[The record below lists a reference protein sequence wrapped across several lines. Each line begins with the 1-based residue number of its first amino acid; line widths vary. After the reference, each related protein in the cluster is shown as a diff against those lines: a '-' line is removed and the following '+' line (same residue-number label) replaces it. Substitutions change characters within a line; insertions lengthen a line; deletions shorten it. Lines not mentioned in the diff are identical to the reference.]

1 MFTANV
7 LFLKKTKSSF
17 HNHTFLSL
25 ITLTKV
31 LAYLWRKEGSFS
43 IIWLFFTWI
52 VIISPFPLIKSLMEK
67 QSRQSQKGITL
78 KVQHKLCH
86 NFNHFHHFNY
96 LSQFS
101 HLSKYAGSDIIFC
114 SVIPMS
120 KHLLGLGVQRAAI
133 TFYTSLHAEFYR
145 SSVLETQSPLLGQLH
160 VSVN

>member
-31 LAYLWRKEGSFS
+31 LAYLWRKKGSFS

-52 VIISPFPLIKSLMEK
+52 VIISPFPLIKSLME
-67 QSRQSQKGITL
+67 RQSIQSQNKRTTL

-101 HLSKYAGSDIIFC
+101 DLSKYAASYIIFC

-120 KHLLGLGVQRAAI
+120 KHLLGVQRAAI
-133 TFYTSLHAEFYR
+133 TFYTILHAEFYR
-145 SSVLETQSPLLGQLH
+145 SSALETQSPLLGQLH
-160 VSVN
+160 VSAN

>member
-31 LAYLWRKEGSFS
+31 LAYLWRKKGSFS

-52 VIISPFPLIKSLMEK
+52 VIISPFPLIKSLMER
-67 QSRQSQKGITL
+67 QSRQSQNKRTKL
-78 KVQHKLCH
+78 KVQHQLCL

-96 LSQFS
+96 LSNFKFVKICRKRYHFLLCHTHIKAFTWCSTRS
-101 HLSKYAGSDIIFC
+101 HHILHNLACRVLQVFYFRDT
-114 SVIPMS
+114 
-120 KHLLGLGVQRAAI
+120 I
-133 TFYTSLHAEFYR
+133 TITGTVAC
-145 SSVLETQSPLLGQLH
+145 
-160 VSVN
+160 

>member
-1 MFTANV
+1 MFAANV

-31 LAYLWRKEGSFS
+31 LAYLWRKKGSFS

-67 QSRQSQKGITL
+67 QSRQSQKKGITL

-86 NFNHFHHFNY
+86 NSNHFHHFNY

-101 HLSKYAGSDIIFC
+101 HLSKCAGSDIIFC
-114 SVIPMS
+114 SV
-120 KHLLGLGVQRAAI
+120 KALLGVQRAAI
-133 TFYTSLHAEFYR
+133 TFYTILHAEFYR
-145 SSVLETQSPLLGQLH
+145 SSALETQSPLLRQLH

>member
-31 LAYLWRKEGSFS
+31 LAYLWRKKGSFS

-67 QSRQSQKGITL
+67 QSRQSQKKGITL

-101 HLSKYAGSDIIFC
+101 HLSKCAGSDIIFC
-114 SVIPMS
+114 SVIPHVKAFTWS
-120 KHLLGLGVQRAAI
+120 WCSTRSHHILHKLACRVLQVFCFRDTI
-133 TFYTSLHAEFYR
+133 TLTGTVAC
-145 SSVLETQSPLLGQLH
+145 
-160 VSVN
+160 

>member
-67 QSRQSQKGITL
+67 QSRQSQKKGITL

-86 NFNHFHHFNY
+86 NFNHFNY
-96 LSQFS
+96 LSPFS

-120 KHLLGLGVQRAAI
+120 KHLLSVQRAGI
-133 TFYTSLHAEFYR
+133 TFYTILHAEFYR
-145 SSVLETQSPLLGQLH
+145 SSALETQSPLLRQLH

>member
-31 LAYLWRKEGSFS
+31 LAYLWRKKGSFS

-67 QSRQSQKGITL
+67 QSRQSQKKGITL

-86 NFNHFHHFNY
+86 NLNHFHHFNY

-101 HLSKYAGSDIIFC
+101 QLSKCAGSDIIFC

-120 KHLLGLGVQRAAI
+120 TRRHHILHNLACRVLQVFCFRDTI
-133 TFYTSLHAEFYR
+133 TIT
-145 SSVLETQSPLLGQLH
+145 ET
-160 VSVN
+160 VAC

>member
-31 LAYLWRKEGSFS
+31 LAYLWRKKGSFS

-67 QSRQSQKGITL
+67 QSRQCQNKGITL

-101 HLSKYAGSDIIFC
+101 HLSKYAGSDIIFLLCHTHVKAFTWC
-114 SVIPMS
+114 STRRHHI
-120 KHLLGLGVQRAAI
+120 
-133 TFYTSLHAEFYR
+133 LHNLACRVLQVFC
-145 SSVLETQSPLLGQLH
+145 LETQSPLLGQLH

>member
-31 LAYLWRKEGSFS
+31 LAYLWRKKGSFS

-52 VIISPFPLIKSLMEK
+52 VIISPFLLIKSLMEK
-67 QSRQSQKGITL
+67 QSRQCQNKGITL
-78 KVQHKLCH
+78 KVQHKLCL

-96 LSQFS
+96 LSNFLKGWGQ
-101 HLSKYAGSDIIFC
+101 
-114 SVIPMS
+114 SV
-120 KHLLGLGVQRAAI
+120 KLGPHSAIWGKLGTALQA
-133 TFYTSLHAEFYR
+133 YTLNPCTKFPPNPTSR
-145 SSVLETQSPLLGQLH
+145 K
-160 VSVN
+160 VNT